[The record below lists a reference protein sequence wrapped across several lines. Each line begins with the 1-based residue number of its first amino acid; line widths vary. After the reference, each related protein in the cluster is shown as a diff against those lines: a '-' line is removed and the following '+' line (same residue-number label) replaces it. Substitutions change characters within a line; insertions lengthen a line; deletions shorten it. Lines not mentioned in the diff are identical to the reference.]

1 MAAATSAAAP
11 GTSTWQ
17 PYMVVAYIPEC
28 AYDEVHDLCKHEHNL
43 KLDFAHDS
51 TDSRL
56 VDMENWIAHW
66 EKLLNAHVQGK
77 LKMLRQAGVNEI
89 QVIYFE
95 GGPCA
100 ANERD
105 RLLSVA
111 TTVHFNAYY
120 KDRAMKEGVL
130 ISIVPFKGP
139 STLKRYYNSVWPQ
152 EQARRYRPFALVLPL
167 IPAVCDDVIK
177 FVEKLSDSKSKISVM
192 LHDISSNDLKTH

>member
-1 MAAATSAAAP
+1 
-11 GTSTWQ
+11 
-17 PYMVVAYIPEC
+17 MVVAYIPEC

-51 TDSRL
+51 TDTRL
-56 VDMENWIAHW
+56 VDTENWIAHW

-120 KDRAMKEGVL
+120 KDRAMEDVL
-130 ISIVPFKGP
+130 ISIVPFKDP
-139 STLKRYYNSVWPQ
+139 STFKRYHNSVWLQ
-152 EQARRYRPFALVLPL
+152 EQARRYQPFALVLPL

-177 FVEKLSDSKSKISVM
+177 FVEKLSDSKSKVSVM
-192 LHDISSNDLKTH
+192 LRDISNNDLKTH